1 MKLPIVTPVAIVFFS
16 FCSCSETNVIMETVN
31 QPTDTIRYTT
41 LYAEE
46 LTPILTNQSLPVDI
60 NNNFNVQGISVNAN
74 ELFCANVSGQRV
86 DVFDASTLQ
95 YKESFAEKMIC
106 RDVFADDQYIY
117 VTGLSNPR
125 CQVSVYDR
133 QSKEYI
139 CRLGN
144 GSYSGPLT
152 HPISV
157 IANDKYIFV
166 RDQDTVIQIFL
177 RDEITSGKSLGVYC
191 RLNIEKS
198 QAMNTENYDFGIF
211 KSMLYAMNNKNS
223 TVYMY
228 DLSKDLERNVEHPF
242 TAKFKYADNQQ
253 PFAFSASDKYLFIG
267 TKTGNTAQLN
277 VYKQDMANLTDL
289 DNTFATISTIK
300 VEPINHILSLGAKGD
315 TLLIATGKQ
324 SIIPLKIKERY
335 YDIITPRP

>member
-1 MKLPIVTPVAIVFFS
+1 PIVIVIILFS
-16 FCSCSETNVIMETVN
+16 FCSCSKTDVIMKTVN

-46 LTPILTNQSLPVDI
+46 LTPTLTHQSLPTGI
-60 NNNFNVQGISVNAN
+60 NNSFNVQSISVSKN
-74 ELFCANVSGQRV
+74 ELFCANINAQRV
-86 DVFDASTLQ
+86 DVFEANTLQ
-95 YKESFAEKMIC
+95 YKESFAESMIC
-106 RDVFADDQYIY
+106 RDVFADEQYIF

-166 RDQDTVIQIFL
+166 RDQSTVIKVFL
-177 RDEITSGKSLGVYC
+177 RKEIASGKNLNVYC

-211 KSMLYAMNNKNS
+211 KYMLYAVNNKNS
-223 TVYMY
+223 TIYMY
-228 DLSKDLERNVEHPF
+228 DLSKGLERNIEHPF
-242 TAKFKYADNQQ
+242 AAKFKYADSQQ

-267 TKTGNTAQLN
+267 TKIGNKAQLN
-277 VYKQDMANLTDL
+277 VYKQDMDNLADL
-289 DNTFATISTIK
+289 GNTFATISTIK
-300 VEPINHILSLGAKGD
+300 TEPINHILSLGAKGD

-324 SIIPLKIKERY
+324 SIIPLRIKERY
-335 YDIITPRP
+335 YNIVTPKP